1 MNRSSMRRD
10 LNIVMYYRDYDSTS
24 DGQKLLM
31 VFPVADA
38 KDDGVIHVVMNW
50 TEELKRVAAKGSSV
64 VNDKGLRTACSR
76 YDRRRFT

>member
-1 MNRSSMRRD
+1 MRRD

-50 TEELKRVAAKGSSV
+50 TEELKRVAAKGQ
-64 VNDKGLRTACSR
+64 
-76 YDRRRFT
+76 